1 VGCTGDVAG
10 GGHGT
15 TLIYAYAL
23 TPALSIS
30 FQRYRYPADGSVT
43 SLTSSYGALPLF
55 TSAPSRLVLPCPDG
69 EAFWIGLVTSPGAEQ
84 HHVRAVISTASGDRI
99 STEDLPA
106 PPLHGIPGL
115 RRGDDS
121 WWALARQPDLPTAP
135 ACRDIEL
142 LCTLSGQATSVI
154 VNIVAPEEF
163 QELSGSALPPL
174 DEDDRYGGWRLP

>member
-1 VGCTGDVAG
+1 VGRTGDVAG

-23 TPALSIS
+23 TPELSIS
-30 FQRYRYPADGSVT
+30 FQRYRYPAGGSVT
-43 SLTSSYGALPLF
+43 SLASSYGALPLF
-55 TSAPSRLVLPCPDG
+55 TSAPSHLVLPCLDD
-69 EAFWIGLVTSPGAEQ
+69 EAFWIGLVTSPGTEQ
-84 HHVRAVISTASGDRI
+84 HLVRAVISTASGERI
-99 STEDLPA
+99 STEHLLA

-121 WWALARQPDLPTAP
+121 WWALARQPDSPTAP

-142 LCTLSGQATSVI
+142 LCTLAGRTESVV
-154 VNIVAPEEF
+154 VNIVAREEF
-163 QELSGSALPPL
+163 LVLSGHTVPPL